1 MLEACCRP
9 LLNTFPQRLLMAGSR
24 GRVLLWIA
32 IFLLLPITITNS
44 SSENGEV
51 IDDGD
56 TISVQYID
64 YSCYQQSLECQA
76 TESEHIVE
84 YFGADWCEPCQIVED
99 SLAVMNRTDTVILQ
113 HHASVEDYTYLNYS
127 KLRYDDK
134 FRLLFIPSLVI
145 DGNGLLTGSSQSFD
159 LNQSLNNH
167 TGLLNNS
174 LSDVVLKNGTVRW
187 NHSSGQTLTIWR
199 LDSTQ
204 HDSRNF
210 THQYLASDSIKIDLN
225 DPNISSDGGVNITGL
240 LQNWSGRLIFIL
252 ENNGSPQLQSYSDK
266 TATNMEFNADET
278 EVQNQVKTSNSAHYA
293 GIWFV
298 IMLTLITPAIILW
311 VKETKRPNQ
320 SILEQE

>member
-1 MLEACCRP
+1 
-9 LLNTFPQRLLMAGSR
+9 MAGSR

-167 TGLLNNS
+167 TGILNNS

>member
-1 MLEACCRP
+1 
-9 LLNTFPQRLLMAGSR
+9 MAGSR

-32 IFLLLPITITNS
+32 VFLLLPITIANT

-56 TISVQYID
+56 TIAVQYID

-76 TESEHIVE
+76 IESEHIVE

-99 SLAVMNRTDTVILQ
+99 NLAMMNRTDTVILQ

-127 KLRYDDK
+127 KLRYDAK

-145 DGNGLLTGSSQSFD
+145 DGDGLLTGSSQSLD

-174 LSDVVLKNGTVRW
+174 LSDVVLQNGIIRW
-187 NHSSGQTLTIWR
+187 NHSTGQKLTIWR

-210 THQYLASDSIKIDLN
+210 THQYLASDSVAIDLS
-225 DPNISSDGGVNITGL
+225 DPNISSDEGVNITGL

-266 TATNMEFNADET
+266 TATNMEFIEDEN
-278 EVQNQVKTSNSAHYA
+278 EVETHVETSNSAHYA
-293 GIWFV
+293 AIWFV
-298 IMLTLITPAIILW
+298 IMLILIAPAIILW
-311 VKETKRPNQ
+311 VKETKPPNQ

>member
-1 MLEACCRP
+1 
-9 LLNTFPQRLLMAGSR
+9 MAGSR

-84 YFGADWCEPCQIVED
+84 YFGADWCEPCQIVEEN
-99 SLAVMNRTDTVILQ
+99 LATMNRTDTVILQ
-113 HHASVEDYTYLNYS
+113 HHASVDDYTYLNYS
-127 KLRYDDK
+127 KLRFDDK
-134 FRLLFIPSLVI
+134 FRLLHIPSLVI
-145 DGNGLLTGSSQSFD
+145 DGNGLLTGSSQSLD

-167 TGLLNNS
+167 TGLLNDS
-174 LSDVVLKNGTVRW
+174 LSDVVLQNGIIRW
-187 NHSSGQTLTIWR
+187 NHSAGQKLTIWR
-199 LDSTQ
+199 LDST
-204 HDSRNF
+204 HHESRNF
-210 THQYLASDSIKIDLN
+210 THQYLASDSVTIDLN
-225 DPNISSDGGVNITGL
+225 EANISSDEGVNITGL

-252 ENNGSPQLQSYSDK
+252 ENNGSPQLQSYSDE
-266 TATNMEFNADET
+266 TATNMELNEDGNEIET
-278 EVQNQVKTSNSAHYA
+278 RVESSNSAYYA
-293 GIWFV
+293 AIWFV
-298 IMLTLITPAIILW
+298 IMLILITPAIILW
-311 VKETKRPNQ
+311 IKETRPPNQ

>member
-1 MLEACCRP
+1 
-9 LLNTFPQRLLMAGSR
+9 MADSR

-32 IFLLLPITITNS
+32 IFLLLPITTVNT

-51 IDDGD
+51 IEDGD
-56 TISVQYID
+56 IIAVQYID
-64 YSCYQQSLECQA
+64 YSCYQQALQCQA

-99 SLAVMNRTDTVILQ
+99 NLAMMNRTDTVILQ
-113 HHASVEDYTYLNYS
+113 HHASVEDFTYLNYS
-127 KLRYDDK
+127 NLRYDTK

-159 LNQSLNNH
+159 LNHSLDNN
-167 TGLLNNS
+167 TGLINNS
-174 LSDVVLKNGTVRW
+174 LSDVVLKNGIISW
-187 NHSSGQTLTIWR
+187 NYSTGQKLTIWR

-210 THQYLASDSIKIDLN
+210 THQYLATDSVTIDLN
-225 DPNISSDGGVNITGL
+225 DSNLSNNDGFNITGL

-252 ENNGSPQLQSYSDK
+252 ENNGSPQLRSYSDQ
-266 TATNMEFNADET
+266 TATNMEFNNDGDYAKI
-278 EVQNQVKTSNSAHYA
+278 QVENSSSARYA
-293 GIWFV
+293 AIWFV
-298 IMLTLITPAIILW
+298 IMLILITPAIILW
-311 VKETKRPNQ
+311 IKEIKHPNQ

>member
-1 MLEACCRP
+1 
-9 LLNTFPQRLLMAGSR
+9 MADSR

-32 IFLLLPITITNS
+32 IFLLLPITIVNT
-44 SSENGEV
+44 SSENGEF

-56 TISVQYID
+56 TIAVQYID

-99 SLAVMNRTDTVILQ
+99 SLAMMNRTDTVILQ
-113 HHASVEDYTYLNYS
+113 HHASDKDFTYLNYS
-127 KLRYDDK
+127 YLRYDAK

-159 LNQSLNNH
+159 LNYSLNNN
-167 TGLLNNS
+167 TGLINKT
-174 LSDVVLKNGTVRW
+174 LSDVVLKNGIISW
-187 NHSSGQTLTIWR
+187 NHSTGQKLTIWR
-199 LDSTQ
+199 LDPTQ
-204 HDSRNF
+204 HENRNS
-210 THQYLASDSIKIDLN
+210 THQYLATDSVTIDLN
-225 DPNISSDGGVNITGL
+225 DSNISNNDGVNITGL

-252 ENNGSPQLQSYSDK
+252 ENNGSPQLRSYSDQ
-266 TATNMEFNADET
+266 TATNMEFNDDANYAK
-278 EVQNQVKTSNSAHYA
+278 NQVEKSNSAHYA
-293 GIWFV
+293 AIWFV

-311 VKETKRPNQ
+311 VKELKRPNQ

>member
-1 MLEACCRP
+1 
-9 LLNTFPQRLLMAGSR
+9 MAGSR
-24 GRVLLWIA
+24 ERVLLWIA

-44 SSENGEV
+44 SSENGGV

-99 SLAVMNRTDTVILQ
+99 SLAMMNRTDTVILQ

-127 KLRYDDK
+127 KLRYDAK

-159 LNQSLNNH
+159 LNKSLNNH

-187 NHSSGQTLTIWR
+187 SHSSGQTLTIWR

-210 THQYLASDSIKIDLN
+210 THQYLASDSITIDLN

-240 LQNWSGRLIFIL
+240 LQNWTGRLIFIL

-266 TATNMEFNADET
+266 TATNMEFNEDED
-278 EVQNQVKTSNSAHYA
+278 EVQNQLKPSNSAHYA

-298 IMLTLITPAIILW
+298 IMLILITPAIILW